1 MGIGDLFKRFKRNA
15 AEYEAYREEMVQPQ
29 EAGESQAERAAHEG
43 AHAPH
48 ETASADENR
57 SEED

>member
-1 MGIGDLFKRFKRNA
+1 MGIRDLFERFKQNA
-15 AEYEAYREEMVQPQ
+15 AEYEQYREGMVQPQ

-48 ETASADENR
+48 ASAPADENR
-57 SEED
+57 NEDD

>member
-15 AEYEAYREEMVQPQ
+15 AEYEEYREGMVQPQ

-43 AHAPH
+43 GHAPQGS
-48 ETASADENR
+48 ASADEDR
-57 SEED
+57 GGDD